1 MGKRLIWWVLATIFL
16 AWSVPAVAQGRV
28 CGERSE
34 LVAIAE
40 TQYGEKLIMRGLT
53 KRQTVVEIFSNEDGS
68 SWTALITHPNGLT
81 CVADAGEGLE
91 VFNPAYGDP
100 S

>member
-1 MGKRLIWWVLATIFL
+1 MGKRLIGVVLATIFL
-16 AWSVPAVAQGRV
+16 AWSVPATAQGRV
-28 CGERSE
+28 CGDREQ
-34 LVAIAE
+34 LIGLAE
-40 TQYGEKLIMRGLT
+40 KQYGEKLILRGLT